1 MSEITPPT
9 PESPNKNGMPVLAW
23 VGIGCGT
30 IVVIAV
36 VAISL
41 LVTVCKRTVGD
52 LSQFQK
58 NPEKVAA
65 ELMVRMNPDLKMIS
79 QDEATGEMTVRT
91 KDGEELTMSYKDIS
105 AGKFVVKDAKGNTSQ
120 IGQSDLSNVP
130 EWVPRIPQL
139 KIATASFN
147 TKEDDKVSGLYSATT
162 SATADALDKFFK
174 TASERLNMTE
184 ANRTAMN
191 SDGVE
196 HLILSYEGGG
206 RSLNIVITG
215 KLGEDAQVNVGYE
228 QGP

>member
-1 MSEITPPT
+1 MSEIIPPA
-9 PESPNKNGMPVLAW
+9 PESANKNGLPVLAW

-36 VAISL
+36 IAISL
-41 LVTVCKRTVGD
+41 VVTVCKRTVGD
-52 LSQFQK
+52 LSQFKK

-91 KDGEELTMSYKDIS
+91 KDGEELTMCYKDIS
-105 AGKFVVKDAKGNTSQ
+105 AGKFVMKDAKGNVSQ

-162 SATADALDKFFK
+162 AATPDALAKFFK

-196 HLILSYEGGG
+196 NLMLSYQGDG
-206 RSLNIVITG
+206 RSLHIVITG
-215 KLGEDAQVNVGYE
+215 KPGEDAQVNVGYE